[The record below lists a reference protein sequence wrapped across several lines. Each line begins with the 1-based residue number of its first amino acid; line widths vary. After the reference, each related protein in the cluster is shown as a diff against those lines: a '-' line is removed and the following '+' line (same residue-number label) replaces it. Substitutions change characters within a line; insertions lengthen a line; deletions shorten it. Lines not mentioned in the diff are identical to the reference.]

1 MKKHQLFVWLLPVFV
16 LVGCA
21 ASDENT
27 LDTSL
32 YDGRPI
38 DTLSLEEPPKTEK
51 EAITRGD
58 LALRQGNTDLALYEY
73 IRSLSFENG
82 QFQDRS
88 LYNIGRIHQSRGNL
102 ALADRAFTL
111 SVERNPNNIQ
121 SLEQLGIIYSRS
133 GDIRQGESYFLKA
146 INADQLR
153 FGSKKT
159 LSDQDLATAEAVSAL
174 KTDSSSPDYAYMGL
188 GVLADLDADHTLA
201 QAYYQHALRI
211 KPDSV
216 KTLTNSGYSYYMSGD
231 YRQAQRLSLQAL
243 EQDPNNEKALNN
255 LALIYLGKGEI
266 NRALNVF
273 TRHMDKPEALNNV
286 GYFLMLQGKPDKAIP
301 YLQQAIDS
309 KPTYYKV
316 ANENLERALAM
327 VREEQVDSKQ

>member
-1 MKKHQLFVWLLPVFV
+1 MKKHQLYIWLLPLFI
-16 LVGCA
+16 LAGCA
-21 ASDENT
+21 SSPEST

-32 YDGRPI
+32 YDGKPI
-38 DTLSLEEPPKTEK
+38 DTLSLDEPPKTEK
-51 EAITRGD
+51 EAIQRGD
-58 LALRQGNTDLALYEY
+58 LALNQGNVDLALYEY
-73 IRSLSFENG
+73 IRSLDFENG
-82 QFQDRS
+82 QFRDRS

-102 ALADRAFTL
+102 ALSERAFSL
-111 SVERNPNNIQ
+111 AVETNPNNIQ
-121 SLEQLGIIYSRS
+121 ALEQLGILSSRD
-133 GDIRQGESYFLKA
+133 GDVKQGESYFLKA

-153 FGSKKT
+153 FGSKRT
-159 LSDQDLATAEAVSAL
+159 LTDQDLSTVDAVKVL
-174 KTDSSSPDYAYMGL
+174 KTDVSSPDYAYMGL
-188 GVLADLDADHTLA
+188 GVLADLDAKHELA

-243 EQDPNNEKALNN
+243 EEDPNNEKALNN

-273 TRHMDKPEALNNV
+273 TRHMNKPEALNNV
-286 GYFLMLQGKPDKAIP
+286 GYFLMLQGKPDQAIP
-301 YLQQAIDS
+301 YLQQAIDT

-316 ANENLERALAM
+316 ANENLERALAL
-327 VREEQVDSKQ
+327 VREQKVVVEE

>member
-1 MKKHQLFVWLLPVFV
+1 MNMIRSFTLLFAMSLIF
-16 LVGCA
+16 GCA
-21 ASDENT
+21 SSEDP

-32 YDGRPI
+32 YDGVPI
-38 DTLSLEEPPKTEK
+38 DTLSLDEPPKTEK
-51 EAITRGD
+51 EAISRGD
-58 LALRQGNTDLALYEY
+58 FALSSGNVDLALYEY
-73 IRSLSFENG
+73 IRSLAFENG
-82 QFQDRS
+82 QFRDRS
-88 LYNIGRIHQSRGNL
+88 LYNIGRIHQERDNRNL
-102 ALADRAFTL
+102 AERAFLL
-111 SVERNPNNIQ
+111 SVEANPNNIQ
-121 SLEQLGIIYSRS
+121 SLEQLGIFYSRS
-133 GDIRQGESYFLKA
+133 GDTRLGESYFFKA

-159 LSDQDLATAEAVSAL
+159 LSDEDLESADAILKL
-174 KTDSSSPDYAYMGL
+174 KTDTSSPEYAYMGL
-188 GVLADLDADHTLA
+188 GVLADLDAKHDQA

-216 KTLTNSGYSYYMSGD
+216 KALTNSGYSYYMSGD

-243 EQDPNNEKALNN
+243 EESPNDEKALNN
-255 LALIYLGKGEI
+255 LALIYLAKGEI
-266 NRALNVF
+266 PRALNVF

-286 GYFLMLQGKPDKAIP
+286 GYFLILQGKPNQAIP

-327 VREEQVDSKQ
+327 VREEKVVVKE

>member
-1 MKKHQLFVWLLPVFV
+1 MNKQQLAVWLLPLSL

-21 ASDENT
+21 TSDDNT
-27 LDTSL
+27 FDASL
-32 YDGRPI
+32 YDGKPI

-58 LALRQGNTDLALYEY
+58 IALSQGNVDLALYEY

-82 QFQDRS
+82 QYQDRS
-88 LYNIGRIHQSRGNL
+88 LYNIGRIHQSRSNL
-102 ALADRAFTL
+102 ALAERAYTL
-111 SVERNPNNIQ
+111 SVDRNPNNIQ
-121 SLEQLGIIYSRS
+121 SLEQLGILYSRS
-133 GDIRQGESYFLKA
+133 GDPKQGESYFLKA

-153 FGSKKT
+153 FGSKKP
-159 LSDQDLATAEAVSAL
+159 LSDQDLLTVEAIAAL
-174 KTDSSSPDYAYMGL
+174 KTDVSSPDYAYMGM
-188 GVLADLDADHTLA
+188 GVLADLEAKHEQA

-231 YRQAQRLSLQAL
+231 YLQAQRLSLQAL
-243 EQDPNNEKALNN
+243 DQDPNDEKALNN

-273 TRHMDKPEALNNV
+273 TRHMEKPEALNNV
-286 GYFLMLQGKPDKAIP
+286 GYFLILQGKPDKAIP

-316 ANENLERALAM
+316 ANENLERALAL
-327 VREEQVDSKQ
+327 VREEESQSEK

>member
-1 MKKHQLFVWLLPVFV
+1 MNKQQLFVWLLPLTL

-21 ASDENT
+21 ASNENT

-32 YDGRPI
+32 YDGKPI

-58 LALRQGNTDLALYEY
+58 TALRQGNTDLALYEY

-102 ALADRAFTL
+102 ALADRAFSL

-133 GDIRQGESYFLKA
+133 GDIQQGESYFLKA

-153 FGSKKT
+153 FGSKKP
-159 LSDQDLATAEAVSAL
+159 LSDQDLATVEAVSKL
-174 KTDSSSPDYAYMGL
+174 KTDVSSPDYAYMGL
-188 GVLADLDADHTLA
+188 GVLADLDTQHELA

-211 KPDSV
+211 KPESV

-273 TRHMDKPEALNNV
+273 TRHMEKPEALNNV
-286 GYFLMLQGKPDKAIP
+286 GYFLILQGKPDKAIP

-327 VREEQVDSKQ
+327 VREEKVETKQ